1 MPLFFKCLDYITI
14 MLTSTPWSLLFLIKI
29 CIFIFFLKQTNLMS
43 LMTMGCFPPLSLKV
57 PQLLSNLFISVV
69 DNNGVFFILHQNCH
83 DILQI

>member
-1 MPLFFKCLDYITI
+1 
-14 MLTSTPWSLLFLIKI
+14 
-29 CIFIFFLKQTNLMS
+29 
-43 LMTMGCFPPLSLKV
+43 V